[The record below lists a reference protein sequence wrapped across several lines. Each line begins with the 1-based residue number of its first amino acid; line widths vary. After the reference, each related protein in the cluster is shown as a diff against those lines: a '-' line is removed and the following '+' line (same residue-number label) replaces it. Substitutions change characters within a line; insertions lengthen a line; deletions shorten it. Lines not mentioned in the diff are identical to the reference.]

1 MVADA
6 SEGASNAV
14 ETGTSAFALRADAWE
29 IFPDACAALTAT
41 FDRIAPERGVPLMSR
56 YALILFFCCNLSAWG
71 QTAPEWKPAA
81 GPLFTEWGKKVDPA
95 KVLPEHPRP
104 QMMGRPWMSL
114 NGIWSYAIARKNAG
128 SGAWPI
134 TGAVLVPFPIESALS
149 GVMRRLEPDQMIH
162 YSRNFVLPDTFKEK
176 RTLLHFGAVDWE
188 TTVSV
193 NGKKVGEHR
202 GGYDPFTFDITD
214 ALKPSGL
221 QELEVVVSDPTD
233 KGTQPRGK
241 QVSKPSGIYY
251 TPTSGIWQ
259 TVWLEAVPEI
269 VSIHQ
274 IKILPDVDRNQVSIR
289 VYTGTTLGN
298 LLVRATIS
306 DRDNVI
312 TSKTGIHNA
321 ELVLAINN
329 PKLWSPDSPYLYDL
343 KVELLHDTPI
353 DTVQS
358 YFGMRK
364 ISIGKDPQGRTV
376 ILLNNKP
383 LFQVGLLDQGFWP
396 DGLYTAPTDEA
407 LKFDIEQTKR
417 LGFNVIRKHVK
428 VEPDRWYYWCDKL
441 GMLVW
446 QDMPSG
452 DKSVAPNKPDLVRSP
467 ESAQIYQTELK
478 SMIDHL
484 QPHPSIIMW
493 VVFNEGWGQ
502 FDTKRITEWTK
513 QYDPTRLV
521 NCASG
526 WNDHAGIG
534 DVHDIHVYPGPGAPP
549 LEEKRAI
556 VLGEFGGLGLK
567 IDGHTWEQRTW
578 GYRRATDRGDLTRKY
593 ERLLAQAWSLHREK
607 GLSACI
613 YTQTTDVET
622 EANGILT
629 YDRAVLKM
637 DADRMKAVNE
647 GRTDQILIPI
657 SVVPSSEKQGQV
669 YRFTLTKPE
678 GEWFKPGFDDS
689 SWKEGPGGFGTRGT
703 PGAIVRTEWKTD
715 DIWLRREVM
724 IPEGKTWKSPHLWL
738 HHDEDAEVYLNGVL
752 AAKVSGFIT
761 GYEEVPISKEAAG
774 TLKPGKNLIAI
785 HCHQTTGGQYIDVG
799 LVDFK

>member
-1 MVADA
+1 VIFMRRL
-6 SEGASNAV
+6 
-14 ETGTSAFALRADAWE
+14 TLLFFFWFALVANGQ
-29 IFPDACAALTAT
+29 PN
-41 FDRIAPERGVPLMSR
+41 PGVLPV
-56 YALILFFCCNLSAWG
+56 
-71 QTAPEWKPAA
+71 A
-81 GPLFTEWGKKVDPA
+81 GPLSTKWAKDVDSG
-95 KVLPEHPRP
+95 KVLLEHPRP
-104 QMMGRPWMSL
+104 QMMGRPWMNL
-114 NGIWSYAIARKNAG
+114 NGVWDYYIGQKGVAETHLVSFKRI
-128 SGAWPI
+128 
-134 TGAVLVPFPIESALS
+134 LVPFPVESALS
-149 GVMRRLEPDQMIH
+149 GVMQRLVPDGYIQ
-162 YSRNFVLPDTFKEK
+162 YLRQFVLPESFKGK

-188 TTVSV
+188 TTVRV
-193 NGKKVGEHR
+193 NGKKVGDHR
-202 GGYDPFTFDITD
+202 GGYDPFTFDITE
-214 ALKPSGL
+214 ALKPSGE
-221 QELEVVVSDPTD
+221 QVLEVVVSDPTD
-233 KGTQPRGK
+233 RGTQPRGK
-241 QVSKPSGIYY
+241 QVSKPGGIYY

-259 TVWLEAVPEI
+259 TVWLEAVPTARI
-269 VSIHQ
+269 RALRIRPDIDNHRVA
-274 IKILPDVDRNQVSIR
+274 IKVETEGVDKASTFV
-289 VYTGTTLGN
+289 G
-298 LLVRATIS
+298 
-306 DRDNVI
+306 I
-312 TSKTGIHNA
+312 TVTDKGRFIAGGIGPHNTEA
-321 ELVLAINN
+321 LLAIDHA
-329 PKLWSPDSPYLYDL
+329 KLWSPDSPHLYDV
-343 KVELLHDTPI
+343 KVELLLQGKPVDA
-353 DTVQS
+353 VQS

-364 ISIGKDPQGRTV
+364 ISIDKDQQGRTV

-383 LFQVGLLDQGFWP
+383 VFQVGLLDQGFWP

-417 LGFNVIRKHVK
+417 LGYNVIRKHVK

-452 DKSVAPNKPDLVRSP
+452 DKSIPPNKPDLVRSP
-467 ESAQIYQTELK
+467 ESAKIYETELK
-478 SMIDHL
+478 AMIDHL

-526 WNDHAGIG
+526 WNDHAGVG

-578 GYRRATDRGDLTRKY
+578 GYRGATDRGDLTKKY
-593 ERLLAQAWSLHREK
+593 ERLLAQAWTLHREK

-622 EANGILT
+622 EANGIFT

-637 DADRMKAVNE
+637 DEARMKAVNE
-647 GRTDQILIPI
+647 GRTDQIPIPI
-657 SVVPSSEKQGQV
+657 TVVPSSEKQAQM
-669 YRFTLTKPE
+669 YRFTLNKPD

-689 SWKEGPGGFGTRGT
+689 AWKEGPGGFGTRGT

-715 DIWLRREVM
+715 DIWLRREVT
-724 IPEGKTWKSPHLWL
+724 IPDGKTWKSPHLWL
-738 HHDEDAEVYLNGVL
+738 HHDEDAEVYINGVL
-752 AAKVSGFIT
+752 AAKVAGFTT
-761 GYEEVPISKEAAG
+761 GYEEVPISKEATAA
-774 TLKPGKNLIAI
+774 LKSGKNLIAI
-785 HCHQTTGGQYIDVG
+785 HCKQTTGGQYIDLG